1 MKKTTMIHFIFW
13 GIVLIFILLNQTKK
27 VKIEKEKEAAEE
39 KLMKDLKYL
48 QKQLLMETDPI
59 KRIGIIK
66 RIELISSLYN

>member
-13 GIVLIFILLNQTKK
+13 GIVLIFILLNQMEK
-27 VKIEKEKEAAEE
+27 VKIEKEKEAEE

-59 KRIGIIK
+59 KRTAIIK

>member
-1 MKKTTMIHFIFW
+1 MIHFIFW
-13 GIVLIFILLNQTKK
+13 GIVLIFILLNQMEK
-27 VKIEKEKEAAEE
+27 VKIEKEKEAEE

-59 KRIGIIK
+59 KRTAIIK

>member
-13 GIVLIFILLNQTKK
+13 GIVLIFILLNQTEK
-27 VKIEKEKEAAEE
+27 VKIEKEKEAEE

-59 KRIGIIK
+59 KRTAIIK